1 MKIVVISPVSHA
13 KQLESHQLRICVEVS
28 CHRVKINAFLHCQ
41 LINLIIV
48 KQQVSGKEVC
58 LVLRLIRDVVN
69 IHVLMRGGF

>member
-1 MKIVVISPVSHA
+1 MKIVVISPVSHT
-13 KQLESHQLRICVEVS
+13 KQLEAQQLRICIEVP

-58 LVLRLIRDVVN
+58 LVLRLIRNVVN

>member
-13 KQLESHQLRICVEVS
+13 KQLEPQQLRICIEIP

-48 KQQVSGKEVC
+48 KQQVSGKEVRLILC
-58 LVLRLIRDVVN
+58 LIRDVVN